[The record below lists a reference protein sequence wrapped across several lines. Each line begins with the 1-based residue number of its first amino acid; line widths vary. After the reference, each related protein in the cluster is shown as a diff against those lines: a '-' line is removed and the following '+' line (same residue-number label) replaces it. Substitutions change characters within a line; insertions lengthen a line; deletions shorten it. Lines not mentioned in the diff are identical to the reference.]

1 MSSGN
6 IPGYA
11 PGPRDDQPSLIPP
24 TPVRVAF
31 WLFLAAAAL
40 QLVALGLGLAFIASP
55 AYSAEIA
62 RQLEGQDVPAG
73 VVQSARNIT
82 IGVLIAIAVVAIGV
96 YLLVAFHSRRGRNW
110 ARLTAAV
117 FAALSLLSLA
127 GFNAGSTS
135 ITYLQI
141 ALGIAAVVALYLR
154 PSSAYFRA
162 RRNSVLGL

>member
-1 MSSGN
+1 
-6 IPGYA
+6 
-11 PGPRDDQPSLIPP
+11 
-24 TPVRVAF
+24 
-31 WLFLAAAAL
+31 
-40 QLVALGLGLAFIASP
+40 
-55 AYSAEIA
+55 
-62 RQLEGQDVPAG
+62 
-73 VVQSARNIT
+73 
-82 IGVLIAIAVVAIGV
+82 
-96 YLLVAFHSRRGRNW
+96 
-110 ARLTAAV
+110 V